1 MAMRMSEKEAEE
13 FFRKYPKMAEKS
25 GYSPREKYRPTPQV
39 IKHNNETMYDVDQ
52 YIRMHCKTKIPMEQ
66 KRRQQ
71 QNRDI
76 RDSQTETVFQR
87 AAKRAAPDTVK
98 GIQEFRQ
105 NPLQALVAMVF
116 RMLENLGSNV
126 QRYNREHDG
135 HPEWIRRH

>member
-1 MAMRMSEKEAEE
+1 ML
-13 FFRKYPKMAEKS
+13 YYQPK
-25 GYSPREKYRPTPQV
+25 EKYRPTPQV